1 MYDRYEDLA
10 ASLDRQLLM
19 RPEPPAHADAQRQL
33 EKAKLPVGR
42 VVNVYPD
49 CVLYVDPDGVAM
61 TAWARK
67 QATGVF
73 TYVAECGFQ
82 AFPNPFLGDKPE

>member
-1 MYDRYEDLA
+1 MFDAYGDLNE
-10 ASLDRQLLM
+10 SLDRQLLE
-19 RPEPPAHADAQRQL
+19 RPDAPAHADARRQL
-33 EKAKLPVGR
+33 EKANLPVGR

-67 QATGVF
+67 QVTGVF

-82 AFPNPFLGDKPE
+82 AFPSPYLEDVPE